1 MAQRAFLVINP
12 KSGNSSALTLG
23 KAFRMR
29 LVQAGWETEVHCTH
43 QGEDISS
50 LVREAADPAQ
60 ASKPYELF
68 CAAGGDGT
76 VAGVAG
82 GLVGMDTPLAI
93 LPCGTGNVLAR
104 DLGIPLEGE
113 QAIELPLGPHATRSI
128 DAMQVNDR
136 FFFLNLGAGLSASV
150 IRDTSQH
157 QKRLFGKAAYVWS
170 AVRTALFPPHATFRV
185 TIDGQES
192 LFLASD
198 VIVTNSTI
206 IGSPLLRLDPQ
217 ARLDDGRLEVFHIYS
232 KSLFDYLLLASNV
245 LLGWQRINRHLAQR
259 NACHEVRVEAHPP
272 LPVQADGEELG
283 ETPVHLRL
291 VPQAVRMVVPLPKPE
306 KSAN

>member
-1 MAQRAFLVINP
+1 MAKRAFLVLNS
-12 KSGNSSALTLG
+12 KAGNNSALTLG
-23 KAFRMR
+23 EKFQSRMT
-29 LVQAGWETEVHCTH
+29 QAGWEILVHRT
-43 QGEDISS
+43 QPGENLPS

-60 ASKPYELF
+60 GSKPYDLF
-68 CAAGGDGT
+68 CVAGGDGT

-82 GLVGMDTPLAI
+82 GLVGLEAPLAI
-93 LPCGTGNVLAR
+93 LPCGTGNILAR

-113 QAIELPLGPHATRSI
+113 QAIELLLGPHATRSI

-136 FFFLNLGAGLSASV
+136 FFFLNLGAGLNASV

-157 QKRLFGKAAYVWS
+157 QKHLFGKTAYVWS
-170 AVRTALFPPHATFRV
+170 AVSKALFPPHATFRV

-192 LFLASD
+192 RFLASD

-217 ARLDDGRLEVFHIYS
+217 ARLDDGRLEVFSFSS

-259 NACHEVRVEAHPP
+259 NACREIRVESHPP

-291 VPQAVRMVVPLPKPE
+291 VPQAVRVVVPLPKPE
-306 KSAN
+306 KPAA